1 MTQTTAA
8 PDSSTAPAVVPAPT
22 TLEQVVN
29 NSLWTLPIP
38 IPPGEAEPA
47 DAKDYKALHKAK
59 VALLKKRLANLPT
72 VVDDKTLDVNQKALT
87 ALVKVRTGLNKARQG
102 MFESVKK
109 LKEEVDRYV
118 GTTAESGLQAE
129 IKALETPIEEGM
141 QAYRD
146 AIEKKR
152 QEAERVLEQRNND
165 RIAYILGAEMH
176 FDGQKYTLGELI
188 LWPVDLRNFGEPEWM
203 GWIENKLKPAVDAAK
218 AAKEEEEREFAKA
231 QAEKD
236 QKDKEMRELF
246 EKQQRDQAKMD
257 EDRAELD
264 RQLAELRK
272 QKQELRAQEL
282 ITLGAERA
290 EDGHFFVDELCQ
302 VVSDLAGLNDED
314 WNMAKDAV
322 RRSKVKVI
330 ERDKENIRQMA
341 LEDERSVIL
350 RALPL
355 HRYDGDSVWTLG
367 EATVTDHQL
376 RTFTSDEWA
385 ACLQEFEIQQTLL
398 EEPTSLVATQAAPE
412 PESVEEVPNFVLP
425 PGGPDFTQGINPP
438 EAAPGTYAPLRVMKA
453 EPDPTEI
460 RRLEGAVLEL
470 EAAMVSCG
478 SSAEDTAIEAHR
490 DFFVR
495 AESACRQ
502 LHGEVSLALKTY
514 RDGHV

>member
-47 DAKDYKALHKAK
+47 DVKDYKELHKAK
-59 VALLKKRLANLPT
+59 VVLLKKRLANLPT
-72 VVDDKTLDVNQKALT
+72 VVDEKTLDVNQKALT

-109 LKEEVDRYV
+109 LKEDVDRYV
-118 GTTAESGLQAE
+118 GTTAESGLQAQ
-129 IKALETPIEEGM
+129 IKALETPIEERM
-141 QAYRD
+141 QEYRD

-203 GWIENKLKPAVDAAK
+203 GWIEKKLKPAVDAAK

-231 QAEKD
+231 QAAKD

-246 EKQQRDQAKMD
+246 EKQQRDMAKMD

-264 RQLAELRK
+264 RQMAELRK
-272 QKQELRAQEL
+272 QKNALRLDELKA
-282 ITLGAERA
+282 LGAEP
-290 EDGHFFVDELCQ
+290 Q
-302 VVSDLAGLNDED
+302 PDLAFDIDDDPYGTPDFAIGITKLAEQSDEK
-314 WNMAKDAV
+314 WAETKQAMRIAV
-322 RRSKVKVI
+322 TRKM

-341 LEDERSVIL
+341 LEDERSALL

-367 EATVTDHQL
+367 EATVTDFQL

-385 ACLQEFEIQQTLL
+385 ACLRSFE
-398 EEPTSLVATQAAPE
+398 EEQARIDTMPAPVVSAPE
-412 PESVEEVPNFVLP
+412 PVRDVPFTEERLVEP
-425 PGGPDFTQGINPP
+425 
-438 EAAPGTYAPLRVMKA
+438 APGTYAPLRVAKA

-478 SSAEDTAIEAHR
+478 SSAEHTAIDAHR
-490 DFFVR
+490 AFFLK
-495 AESACRQ
+495 AEASCRL
-502 LHGEVSLALKTY
+502 LHGEVSLVLKNY
-514 RDGHV
+514 RESA